1 MYCSERPDGYEDFAS
16 VALKNGFLEFRFD
29 TGSGKDKKMF
39 FICRK
44 ILEIILFSL
53 GVLILKSNV
62 TLSVGQWHKIQIE
75 RRMKEGRLKI
85 DDHPKISGKSLGR
98 SRGLNIHS
106 PIFFGG
112 INRKYKISLLQ
123 DTFLFCFIFMK
134 IFFYNC
140 LSK

>member
-1 MYCSERPDGYEDFAS
+1 M
-16 VALKNGFLEFRFD
+16 
-29 TGSGKDKKMF
+29 
-39 FICRK
+39 
-44 ILEIILFSL
+44 FSL

-62 TLSVGQWHKIQIE
+62 TLSVGKWHNIQIE

-134 IFFYNC
+134 IFFLQLFVKIRNHC
-140 LSK
+140 SS